1 MAIKVRVV
9 EGTWKDG
16 DTETSVSTQLSKKI
30 YDLLATA
37 TVIHT
42 VQLIKLGNDG
52 VRIKAL
58 LVYET
63 A

>member
-1 MAIKVRVV
+1 MALKVRVL
-9 EGTWKDG
+9 EGLWTDG
-16 DTETSVSTQLSKKI
+16 DTETSGTARLSKKI

-42 VQLIKLGNDG
+42 VELIKLGNDG
-52 VRIKAL
+52 TRIKAL